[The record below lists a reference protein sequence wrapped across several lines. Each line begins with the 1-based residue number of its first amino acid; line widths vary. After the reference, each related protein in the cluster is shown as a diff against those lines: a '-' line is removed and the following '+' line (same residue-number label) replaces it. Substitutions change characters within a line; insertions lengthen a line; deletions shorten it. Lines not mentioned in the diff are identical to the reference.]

1 MVSPAQCLA
10 GYVEQFDIHS
20 PALTVKE
27 SFSFSAEMRLMNVT
41 HDQLQEFVDEVR
53 LAEAISPHCNC

>member
-1 MVSPAQCLA
+1 MHRGSRGGQQTARCPA

-27 SFSFSAEMRLMNVT
+27 SFSFSAEMRLMSVT
-41 HDQLQEFVDEVR
+41 HDQLEEFVDEVR
-53 LAEAISPHCNC
+53 QPP